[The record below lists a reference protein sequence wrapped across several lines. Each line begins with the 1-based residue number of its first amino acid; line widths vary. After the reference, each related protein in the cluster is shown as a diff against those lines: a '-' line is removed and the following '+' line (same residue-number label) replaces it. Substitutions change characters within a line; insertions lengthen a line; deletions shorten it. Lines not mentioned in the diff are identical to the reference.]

1 MTESAHDQH
10 PETDVVADGSETM
23 IPVPASALAVLIASA
38 HMIGDM
44 LPRAWGGLETSNE
57 QFMRRAALSGLMIER
72 EPTAEE
78 IEAGEFADDD
88 LVLSFSPVFA
98 EVLTGT
104 SAGIA
109 DAMASM
115 DLPEDFGDEDDADED
130 DADGDDEDGEGKPGE
145 AAA

>member
-1 MTESAHDQH
+1 MTELTHDQH

-44 LPRAWGGLETSNE
+44 MPRAWGGLETSNE

-72 EPTAEE
+72 DPTAEE
-78 IEAGEFADDD
+78 LDAGEFADDD

-98 EVLTGT
+98 EVLAGT

-115 DLPEDFGDEDDADED
+115 DLPEDFGDDDDTDEDDADED
-130 DADGDDEDGEGKPGE
+130 GEGKSGE

>member
-1 MTESAHDQH
+1 MTELTHDQH

-88 LVLSFSPVFA
+88 FVLSFSPVFA
-98 EVLTGT
+98 EVLAGT

-115 DLPEDFGDEDDADED
+115 DLPEFSDDDDTDEDA
-130 DADGDDEDGEGKPGE
+130 ADGDDEAGEGKPGE

>member
-1 MTESAHDQH
+1 MTELTHDQH

-44 LPRAWGGLETSNE
+44 MPRAWGGLETSNE

-78 IEAGEFADDD
+78 LDAGEFADDD
-88 LVLSFSPVFA
+88 LVLSFSPVCA
-98 EVLTGT
+98 EVLAGT

-109 DAMASM
+109 AAMARM
-115 DLPEDFGDEDDADED
+115 DLPDDCGDDDDTDEDDADED
-130 DADGDDEDGEGKPGE
+130 GEGKSGE

>member
-44 LPRAWGGLETSNE
+44 LPRAWGGFETSNE

-88 LVLSFSPVFA
+88 FVLSFSPVFA
-98 EVLTGT
+98 EVLAGT

-115 DLPEDFGDEDDADED
+115 DLPEFGDDDDADED
-130 DADGDDEDGEGKPGE
+130 DADEDGEGKPGE